1 MVLSDKRGRRETAM
15 KEFIRK
21 NLMIV
26 VSIALPLLVILFFAL
41 ASIIPGI
48 FATPPEYDLLLSL
61 HDRATPKAS
70 QLKYDFVI
78 RNGRLKVELSK
89 KDANHYEGNPRLFLY
104 QHESG
109 ETKEISLQIPQDP
122 GDLTESKEIPVPEFA
137 DNKISDT
144 LRAPDGYEFR
154 GRSSGGGVMTE
165 LFGGR
170 RNRTDVTIAN
180 GGAIIRVRLPTSDY
194 WYNNVRFVGWVV
206 E

>member
-1 MVLSDKRGRRETAM
+1 M
-15 KEFIRK
+15 KEFLSK

-61 HDRATPKAS
+61 HDRATPKAT
-70 QLKYDFVI
+70 QLKYEFVI
-78 RNGRLKVELSK
+78 RSGQLKVELSK
-89 KDANHYEGNPRLFLY
+89 KDTDQYQGNPRLFLY
-104 QHESG
+104 QHASG
-109 ETKEISLQIPQDP
+109 EVKEISLQIPEDL
-122 GDLTESKEIPVPEFA
+122 GDLTESKEVPVPYFA
-137 DNKISDT
+137 GNKISDT